1 MSPPSLG
8 TGRLEC
14 NCVQFLTPDL
24 PGLTAFSSH
33 NYGAVFCLFVS
44 LGFPELSLPGAFL
57 HDAQCR
63 DLDLAWDLN
72 SVLTGSG
79 IWCSACFRLHLV
91 VGVVVWMKWAQR
103 VLHRSSFIWSS
114 VSVVSLMLGQ
124 SISTGIASIGTM
136 SVLNSSFLLPFLS
149 VLLRW
154 HLLAMRITTS
164 SLRLLLSDFNT
175 VITLSFPCF
184 SFLPLDIIFSCCSLQ
199 LVALV
204 S

>member
-1 MSPPSLG
+1 M
-8 TGRLEC
+8 
-14 NCVQFLTPDL
+14 
-24 PGLTAFSSH
+24 
-33 NYGAVFCLFVS
+33 
-44 LGFPELSLPGAFL
+44 ELSFVCLCLWAFQNCHYQEPFFMMHSAGTLTLPETCTQFSQGLAYGVLPAFGCIL
-57 HDAQCR
+57 
-63 DLDLAWDLN
+63 LW
-72 SVLTGSG
+72 GG
-79 IWCSACFRLHLV
+79 
-91 VGVVVWMKWAQR
+91 VVWMKWAQR

-124 SISTGIASIGTM
+124 NISTGIASIGTM

-164 SLRLLLSDFNT
+164 SLCLLLSDFST

-204 S
+204 Y